1 MSIIS
6 AKIARRT
13 SCDTCTDRTVRS
25 KGKGFQGVMKRW
37 GFKGGP
43 ATHGAS
49 KFHRKAGS
57 TGQRQ
62 DPGKV
67 FKGKKMPGQMGNSR
81 VTVKRLRVMRI
92 NVDDQ
97 LIMVKGAV
105 PGPKVRLWWTHT
117 HNLLLPNVRP
127 ISPSLTHRSELNL
140 VYTKFIRNTLASWWK
155 KN

>member
-1 MSIIS
+1 
-6 AKIARRT
+6 
-13 SCDTCTDRTVRS
+13 
-25 KGKGFQGVMKRW
+25 MKRW

-67 FKGKKMPGQMGNSR
+67 FKGKKMPGHMGASR

-105 PGPKVRLWWTHT
+105 PGPKVCNNHVNTCT
-117 HNLLLPNVRP
+117 HNLFPCNKRP
-127 ISPSLTHRSELNL
+127 TSPTRITPIKS
-140 VYTKFIRNTLASWWK
+140 
-155 KN
+155 

>member
-1 MSIIS
+1 
-6 AKIARRT
+6 
-13 SCDTCTDRTVRS
+13 
-25 KGKGFQGVMKRW
+25 MKRW

-67 FKGKKMPGQMGNSR
+67 FKGRKMPGRMGASR

-97 LIMVKGAV
+97 LVMLKGAV
-105 PGPKVRLWWTHT
+105 PGPKVRT
-117 HNLLLPNVRP
+117 HNYLP
-127 ISPSLTHRSELNL
+127 H
-140 VYTKFIRNTLASWWK
+140 NT
-155 KN
+155 